1 MLLSPQF
8 PLVFASLYTERL
20 HGEVWLRDFTWSFV
34 IIIQKKQVEQ
44 MCFCRQL
51 TEDGRSGVCGDP
63 VHFHAGV
70 ECKIDLEPA
79 IILHLR
85 SAAVI
90 VLGRM
95 CKPDIARKIHVQVT
109 PHSQE

>member
-1 MLLSPQF
+1 
-8 PLVFASLYTERL
+8 
-20 HGEVWLRDFTWSFV
+20 
-34 IIIQKKQVEQ
+34 

-70 ECKIDLEPA
+70 EYKIDLEPA